1 MESYIQVTLLLSH
14 LRKGREGEK
23 REKEHVDQG
32 FDQTDAKTEV
42 REVLIPDLGF
52 LSGACH
58 WQLWEVCNLYL
69 TDKVSKDGERSEI
82 SIFQSE

>member
-23 REKEHVDQG
+23 REKEHVDRG

-42 REVLIPDLGF
+42 REVLIPD
-52 LSGACH
+52 
-58 WQLWEVCNLYL
+58 
-69 TDKVSKDGERSEI
+69 
-82 SIFQSE
+82 